1 MGAIDTSYTFTATD
15 VITSTKMNN
24 ILDQSTMTATAIIG
38 DTLAVTTGKLLV
50 KAGGITSNEIG
61 SNAVTTTAI
70 LDANVTTAKIAD
82 LNVTTGKIADLGVTT
97 GKINDLSVTFPK
109 LATAAVATVAE
120 AKAETVSKLVTADN
134 IKQTPPAAKSYGS
147 FTTATTAR
155 TLSGS
160 YNIASVTRIDA
171 DETSIVFTSQMGSA
185 EYTVLCQTTNSG
197 ATGTSAISVD
207 ANPTVYAKTA
217 TGFKIVHSNES
228 ANRSVDFVVFGTLA

>member
-1 MGAIDTSYTFTATD
+1 MGAIDTNYTFTATD

-24 ILDQSTMTATAIIG
+24 ILDQSLVTATAVFNN
-38 DTLAVTTGKLLV
+38 TLDIASGKLLV

-134 IKQTPPAAKSYGS
+134 VKQTPPAAKSYGS

-160 YNIASVTRIDA
+160 YNASVTRIDSTNT
-171 DETSIVFTSQMGSA
+171 EITFTSSMASA
-185 EYTVLCQTTNSG
+185 GYTVLCQTTNSG
-197 ATGTSAISVD
+197 ASGASVD
-207 ANPTVYAKTA
+207 PNPVAYGKTT
-217 TGFKIVHSNES
+217 TGFKINHVSES
-228 ANRSVDFVVFGTLA
+228 TNRAIDFVIFGTLA